1 MNVKGSIAT
10 VPESKV
16 SWGLVIIFLLLLTA
30 FSAVFNF
37 LILRSHK
44 IGGAHGLYAVGIM
57 WCSGLAAITTLK
69 LNGRKLSELG
79 WRWPQPKY
87 AFVSWAIPLSY
98 TAIAYTIIWCSGMGR
113 VPNRDFMQQ
122 AVTVLSLRT
131 SPLTSTVIYILLTGS
146 LGIIGSMSHAL
157 GEEIGWRGFLVP
169 ELSRKMG
176 FTNTALFSGAVWTLV
191 HYPVLIWAD
200 YNSGTPIWYA
210 LICFSVMTM
219 SLSFIFAWMRLKSG
233 SLWTGAIL
241 HASHNLYIQAVF
253 TPLTRDTG
261 KTAWF
266 IDEFGLVLPVVV
278 TAFAIYF
285 WRRRH
290 ELNPTAISK

>member
-1 MNVKGSIAT
+1 M
-10 VPESKV
+10 PQSKR
-16 SWGLVIIFLLLLTA
+16 SWRQIIIFLLFLTA
-30 FSAVFNF
+30 FSTVFNF

-44 IGGAHGLYAVGIM
+44 LSGAGGLYAVGIM

-98 TAIAYTIIWCSGMGR
+98 AALAYTIIWFSGVGGF
-113 VPNRDFMQQ
+113 PNRDFMQE
-122 AVTVLSLRT
+122 AVATIGLHT
-131 SPLTSTVIYILLTGS
+131 SPLFSTIIYILLTGS
-146 LGIIGSMSHAL
+146 LGIIGSMSRAL

-169 ELSRKMG
+169 ELFARVG
-176 FTNTALFSGAVWTLV
+176 FTGTALLSGVVWTLV

-200 YNSGTPIWYA
+200 YNSGTPSWYA

-233 SLWTGAIL
+233 SMWTGAIL

-261 KTAWF
+261 KTPWF

-290 ELNPTAISK
+290 ELNPTAMPNLISV